1 MDGVAGAASRG
12 ATAVAGVETLRRDV
26 AHACRVLA
34 TEGYTDLTLGHVS
47 ARVPGREAILV
58 KRKGL
63 TLEEVRP
70 EDVVMV
76 DLHGRHLEDG
86 DADLHLE
93 TALHTEVYRA
103 RPDVGA
109 VVHGHPPH
117 ATALAATAAP
127 LEMLTHDAVLFA
139 DGLPLYESSPD
150 LVTSSLEGAAVARAL
165 GDSRAVLMRNH
176 GVLVVGPTVPW
187 AVLTAATLERAAR
200 IQAIAGTMGGALAPM
215 SAEDAGR
222 LAPEK
227 YRDGFVQEYWDAWL
241 RRVGA

>member
-1 MDGVAGAASRG
+1 MDVAGPPAAV
-12 ATAVAGVETLRRDV
+12 TGVEVLRRDV

-47 ARVPGREAILV
+47 ARVPGRDAILV

-63 TLEEVRP
+63 ALEEVRP

-76 DLHGRHLEDG
+76 DLDGRHLEDG
-86 DADLHLE
+86 DTDLHLE

-109 VVHGHPPH
+109 VVHGHPIH
-117 ATALAATAAP
+117 ATALAATRAP
-127 LEMLTHDAVLFA
+127 LEMLSHDAVLFA
-139 DGLPLYESSPD
+139 DGLPRYEAGPD
-150 LVTSSLEGAAVARAL
+150 LVTSAHEGAAVAQAL
-165 GDSRAVLMRNH
+165 GSARAVLMRNH
-176 GVLVVGPTVPW
+176 GVLVVGATVPW
-187 AVLTAATLERAAR
+187 AAVTAATLERAAR
-200 IQAIAGTMGGALAPM
+200 IQAIAGAMGGELAPM
-215 SAEDAGR
+215 SDDDAGR